1 MGCHFLL
8 QGIFL
13 TQGLNL
19 SPALAD
25 GLFTTE
31 PPTVTIS
38 YIRSSDFIQLI
49 TNILY
54 PFTNLSL
61 LWFDSWVG
69 KICWSRESL
78 HTPVFLGFPCG
89 SACKESACNAGELDS
104 ISGLGRSSGEGKGH
118 PLWPGEFHG
127 LYSPYGHKDS
137 DMTERLSL
145 TNLSLFPPPA
155 SPWLAWRFRP

>member
-1 MGCHFLL
+1 MYSAVSDSLQCYGLQAPLSIGFPRQEYWSGLPFPSPGDLL
-8 QGIFL
+8 NSGIKSM
-13 TQGLNL
+13 
-19 SPALAD
+19 SPALAG

-61 LWFDSWVG
+61 FWFDSWVG
-69 KICWSRESL
+69 KICRSRESL

-89 SACKESACNAGELDS
+89 SACKESACNAEELDS
-104 ISGLGRSSGEGKGH
+104 ISGLGRSSGEGKGY

-127 LYSPYGHKDS
+127 LSRENCP
-137 DMTERLSL
+137 
-145 TNLSLFPPPA
+145 
-155 SPWLAWRFRP
+155 